1 MADPGLGPAVQLRT
15 GLRAELHAL
24 PGVVQ
29 TLGLLPLPQAALVEA
44 TERALATSPVLER
57 ADGHPCPGCGRHV
70 PGGLCR
76 RCRQSGPP
84 ARDAPPEVAVDPFR
98 TLEAEA
104 GAVIRSA
111 ARRALRPV
119 IDELSPRGLLESSA
133 EEIARR
139 HGLSV
144 PDVTAAIEAVRAVG
158 PPGITA
164 PDLTT
169 MLVAQ
174 ARVLTSTGA
183 APAWFPV
190 FVQDHLA
197 VVAQGDLDGPALA
210 LGVAPTM
217 IEAAL
222 ELVRRRLR
230 PFAWF
235 EDSTRD
241 APPRLPDV
249 LVHRSP
255 EDQLEVEVPG
265 SAWFGLRVVD
275 LSAEIGDSGEARSWL
290 AQHERAARQ
299 LVRQI
304 DARAD
309 VLARV
314 TALAVT
320 HQRAYLQVGDSGHRP
335 LTRTAV
341 ANELGLHPST
351 VSRAVRDKWLRL
363 PAGQVVE
370 LARLFGKGVA
380 ARAALRL
387 LLDRQPTRPSDA
399 RLQQE
404 LAGEGTDIARRT
416 VTKYRHGLH
425 CG

>member
-1 MADPGLGPAVQLRT
+1 M
-15 GLRAELHAL
+15 
-24 PGVVQ
+24 
-29 TLGLLPLPQAALVEA
+29 
-44 TERALATSPVLER
+44 
-57 ADGHPCPGCGRHV
+57 
-70 PGGLCR
+70 
-76 RCRQSGPP
+76 
-84 ARDAPPEVAVDPFR
+84 
-98 TLEAEA
+98 
-104 GAVIRSA
+104 
-111 ARRALRPV
+111 
-119 IDELSPRGLLESSA
+119 
-133 EEIARR
+133 
-139 HGLSV
+139 
-144 PDVTAAIEAVRAVG
+144 
-158 PPGITA
+158 
-164 PDLTT
+164 
-169 MLVAQ
+169 
-174 ARVLTSTGA
+174 
-183 APAWFPV
+183 
-190 FVQDHLA
+190 QDHLA
-197 VVAQGDLDGPALA
+197 AVAPGWLPVAPWCN
-210 LGVAPTM
+210 GVTPTM

-290 AQHERAARQ
+290 AKHERAARQ

-320 HQRAYLQVGDSGHRP
+320 HQRAYLQVGDSGHRS

-363 PAGQVVE
+363 PAGEVVE

-387 LLDRQPTRPSDA
+387 LLDRRPTRPSDA

-404 LAGEGTDIARRT
+404 LADKGTDIARRT